1 MFGKI
6 ISLLSKCKEFLKGKK
21 IYIASVI
28 LILQAVLGYL
38 GQLID
43 LSSLADFVNWCG
55 ALAGN
60 EYTARL
66 IEGLGIFGLRFA
78 FGASAKKESEA
89 PADR

>member
-6 ISLLSKCKEFLKGKK
+6 ISLLSKAKEFLKGKK

-28 LILQAVLGYL
+28 LILQAILGYL

-43 LSSLADFVNWCG
+43 LSSLADFINWCG
-55 ALAGN
+55 ALGAN
-60 EYTARL
+60 VYTARL

-78 FGASAKKESEA
+78 FGASSKSGQEAAAK
-89 PADR
+89 

>member
-6 ISLLSKCKEFLKGKK
+6 MSLLSKAKEFLKGKK
-21 IYIASVI
+21 IYIASII

-55 ALAGN
+55 ALGSN

-78 FGASAKKESEA
+78 FGASAKSRQEA
-89 PADR
+89 AGK